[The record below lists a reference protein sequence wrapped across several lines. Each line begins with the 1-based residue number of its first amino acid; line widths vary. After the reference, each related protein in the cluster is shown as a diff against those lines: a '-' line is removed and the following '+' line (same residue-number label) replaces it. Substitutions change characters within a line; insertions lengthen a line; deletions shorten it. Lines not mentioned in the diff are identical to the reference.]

1 MKNSLKIIAIS
12 LLVSFSIRVEAQ
24 DVIYKSDGI
33 PIECTVESIDSNTI
47 EYLPTKKSPLNPSP

>member
-47 EYLPTKKSPLNPSP
+47 EYLPTKKVL